1 MLLVNLVF
9 NTPLHVMRRE
19 ILQIAMHLILPLRR
33 IYSNWFYLTTYID
46 VYKIIFSNILQRI
59 LFCYN
64 LLYLH

>member
-1 MLLVNLVF
+1 MATF
-9 NTPLHVMRRE
+9 
-19 ILQIAMHLILPLRR
+19 AMHLILPLRR